1 MDNYTEYQWTWTSK
15 NDSDSI
21 EWLQLGKYFL
31 GLNYHKSIAIFD
43 LIFCMEIFVS
53 LLTWLFSYLEVSFPP
68 KPKRVLLKIITYIFL
83 LQLSDVITG
92 ACNIGRYAVIDCRY
106 PYEYNGGHIIVSS
119 IFQKF
124 LNFNFLI

>member
-1 MDNYTEYQWTWTSK
+1 MYIFITSL
-15 NDSDSI
+15 NIGVS
-21 EWLQLGKYFL
+21 EWLL
-31 GLNYHKSIAIFD
+31 LNAK
-43 LIFCMEIFVS
+43 CMEIFVS

-119 IFQKF
+119 IILKF
-124 LNFNFLI
+124 